1 MTTPFP
7 WPRWLRRLATSLL
20 LLSASGLALA
30 EAETL
35 LPDGRRIV
43 LTNKDCSS
51 CPNPAIKLVD
61 ANGKLLANLPAQEK
75 ALVLSSV
82 AVQNGRYFVTATTGG
97 EGMVRV
103 YDLEKKLMSSSALPF
118 GSSQTWGD
126 LYDLGDG
133 EIAVVSGRRST
144 YLKDANRPTQLVIYA
159 INDGKLKALERLDLD
174 TPWVGDLRK
183 TRNKS
188 LLMTEY
194 SSRVSEYSR
203 NGTLLRSVQ
212 FDAHAQILDMRLI
225 ENGFIENLLRVGS
238 NNFSVRVDTD
248 GVSYAALPL
257 ADELLQAVM
266 KKNAN
271 QSGWYVRSGSWQLRF
286 SKPDSTEIQL
296 ISDDVLTGAQAGA
309 QARVLATVDTSKL
322 VYKRVDA
329 DRLGQ
334 SLTVK
339 LGRYSARGW
348 PVVTRTLAYSDGSA
362 YEGDAEGDPSKAAT
376 PLSIDY
382 NIRSGSGRVIWAGG
396 NQYDGEWVADR
407 LAGRGRYSW
416 PNAGYFDGYW
426 ADGLFGGYGERVYA
440 DGRVDRGIWIK
451 DRLSTPC
458 KTDEECVRLNG
469 GTKFERLAAPVAITE
484 STEAGVSR
492 CAKAQVPNL
501 YPGPDSSTDF
511 FGQCN
516 IAGFATTGIV
526 VTRHK
531 GIPVDIA
538 CLKDSKPTE
547 KSNTEAFVPCEKYW
561 AFVPDYCQKDD
572 YRGQCKDGQP
582 HGVGFR
588 TGRRGGSKPSM
599 GSGTMGALLSAFAPV
614 TNYTIYIESGM
625 FREGKLQGY
634 GTAKSASGCGAAGC
648 SGERVNDIGWF
659 KQGSKAF
666 DCATYADCIPK
677 LSGKDLSSERQA
689 WLTASAAAGS
699 AAGSDATKTF
709 EAALSAYQ
717 AKGNKDDLKRAQ
729 ALAASPAERARLEY
743 TLMQL
748 AGFDKVLTLSSRV
761 EGSGKSAGTEDAE
774 RLLGFFRSVSS
785 SVPVKFSW
793 SLAPETALL
802 PLKQGRYAVTLKVGL
817 KVDKMHRTC
826 LGAACSDRV
835 GTVPYVREV
844 QVVLDTTNGYRAKGS
859 FELSLDGARTSA
871 LFGTESGEAIS
882 GFAGVASIE
891 SVKLLP

>member
-1 MTTPFP
+1 MTTPLP
-7 WPRWLRRLATSLL
+7 WPRRLRCLATSLL
-20 LLSASGLALA
+20 LLCTSGLALA
-30 EAETL
+30 DAETL

-43 LTNKDCSS
+43 LTNKTCSS

-61 ANGKLLANLPAQEK
+61 ANGKLLANLPAKEK
-75 ALVLSSV
+75 ELVLSTL
-82 AVQNGRYFVTATTGG
+82 ALENGRYFVTATTGG

-103 YDLEKKLMSSSALPF
+103 YDLEKKLMSSSEQPF
-118 GSSQTWGD
+118 GSPQTWGL
-126 LYDLGDG
+126 LYELGG
-133 EIAVVSGRRST
+133 NEFAVVSGAQYT
-144 YLKDANRPTQLVIYA
+144 YLKDAGNRTRLVIFS
-159 INDGKLKALERLDLD
+159 INDGKLKELSRLTLE
-174 TPWVGDLRK
+174 
-183 TRNKS
+183 TRS
-188 LLMTEY
+188 LEWLART
-194 SSRVSEYSR
+194 SA
-203 NGTLLRSVQ
+203 GTLMAIEEGSRLAEYESGGKLRRAVQ
-212 FDAHAQILDMRLI
+212 FDKHAKIQDLRLLSGGSV
-225 ENGFIENLLRVGS
+225 EALMLVGS
-238 NNFSVRVDTD
+238 NFMAVKLED
-248 GVSYAALPL
+248 GRISYSPL
-257 ADELLQAVM
+257 HEADQRLSASTRRSAQSAYWS
-266 KKNAN
+266 AN
-271 QSGWYVRSGSWQLRF
+271 SLRLRF
-286 SKPDSTEIQL
+286 ADKGSGEIQL
-296 ISDDVLTGAQAGA
+296 QTPKPIAELSSPLQWEALTTLADTAGLTYKA
-309 QARVLATVDTSKL
+309 AEVTVDGPVVS
-322 VYKRVDA
+322 A
-329 DRLGQ
+329 
-334 SLTVK
+334 K
-339 LGRYSARGW
+339 LGRYSRRGW
-348 PVVTRTLAYSDGSA
+348 PVINRLLIYSNGPV
-362 YEGDAEGDPSKAAT
+362 YEGEVEADPSQANILGL
-376 PLSIDY
+376 PYSI
-382 NIRSGSGRVIWAGG
+382 SS
-396 NQYDGEWVADR
+396 
-407 LAGRGRYSW
+407 GRGRMVWPNGHQYSGDWLEGERTGRGLYSW
-416 PNAGYFDGYW
+416 PDGDYFDGHW
-426 ADGLFGGYGERVYA
+426 VDNNRKGYGESVYA
-440 DGRVDRGIWIK
+440 DGRVNRGLWSGNNLTT
-451 DRLSTPC
+451 RCTS
-458 KTDEECVRLNG
+458 DEECAKLNG
-469 GTKFERLAAPVAITE
+469 GVPFQRAAPPARVTE
-484 STEAGVSR
+484 STEDAVRR
-492 CAKAQVPNL
+492 CAKAEVSNIH
-501 YPGPDSSTDF
+501 PGANGSADF
-511 FGQCN
+511 YGECN

-572 YRGQCKDGQP
+572 YRGQCKDAQP

-666 DCATYADCIPK
+666 ECTTYADCIPK

-689 WLTASAAAGS
+689 WLSASAAAGS

-785 SVPVKFSW
+785 SIPVKFSW

-817 KVDKMHRTC
+817 KVDKTHRTC